1 MVGFMPSSTQYRPYE
16 MDRNL
21 MLNRRPGRVAALIL
35 AVMLCALFVLARDAS
50 AAISI
55 APIGQSATL
64 TPTSLPTAAAKATA
78 TATPKAVVEAAEVVT
93 STETLALEDLADF
106 NGIPVGFTE
115 DGFPFMGDPAAP
127 VVMTEYS
134 DYLCPFCGR
143 HFSETLPTLIDE
155 YVLTGKVKFVF
166 RDFPIPAL
174 HPNAP
179 LGHQAAWCVGQEDPV
194 AYWFMHDALF
204 GRQPEWN
211 QLQDPSEFLA
221 GVAEEAGA
229 DPDVYQAC
237 MDSGE
242 TIALVDAGIADG
254 EALGFS
260 GTPTF
265 VFSGEAFTDTFTL
278 VGAYPLDSFRQ
289 WADAM
294 LAGEAPPEEP
304 QAPEQQLPPWASEE
318 GLAPDPDRPG
328 YNLYG
333 DPYKGSDDALVTII
347 EFSDMQ
353 CPACANHANE
363 VQPALDEEFVE
374 TGKVRWV
381 FKHRPLPMHPYAPVG
396 AAAVECAADQGQFW
410 EMHDALY
417 ANVDTWTPP
426 EAEFW
431 QMQDTEDEITKLAK
445 DLGLDGDLFDECLN
459 DRESLERVLTDL
471 YDAEGVVSSTPTFVV
486 LYGGQGTLLNGSRPA
501 ADFAEILN
509 NFVGLAEEE
518 SARGE

>member
-1 MVGFMPSSTQYRPYE
+1 
-16 MDRNL
+16 
-21 MLNRRPGRVAALIL
+21 
-35 AVMLCALFVLARDAS
+35 
-50 AAISI
+50 
-55 APIGQSATL
+55 
-64 TPTSLPTAAAKATA
+64 
-78 TATPKAVVEAAEVVT
+78 
-93 STETLALEDLADF
+93 
-106 NGIPVGFTE
+106 
-115 DGFPFMGDPAAP
+115 
-127 VVMTEYS
+127 
-134 DYLCPFCGR
+134 
-143 HFSETLPTLIDE
+143 
-155 YVLTGKVKFVF
+155 
-166 RDFPIPAL
+166 
-174 HPNAP
+174 
-179 LGHQAAWCVGQEDPV
+179 
-194 AYWFMHDALF
+194 MHDALF
-204 GRQPEWN
+204 GRQQEWN
-211 QLQDPSEFLA
+211 QLQDPSDFLA

-229 DPDVYQAC
+229 DPDAYQAC

-242 TIALVDAGIADG
+242 TIARVDAGIAEG

-294 LAGEAPPEEP
+294 LAGEAPPQEP

-333 DPYKGSDDALVTII
+333 DAYKGSDDALVTII

-396 AAAVECAADQGQFW
+396 AAAVECAADQGQFL
-410 EMHDALY
+410 EMHDELF
-417 ANVDTWTPP
+417 ANVDTWAPS

-431 QMQDTEDEITKLAK
+431 QMQDAEDEIAKLAK
-445 DLGLDGDLFDECLN
+445 DLGLDGDLFVQCLN
-459 DRESLERVLTDL
+459 DRESLERVLSDL

-501 ADFAEILN
+501 SDFSEILN
-509 NFVGLAEEE
+509 SFVEQAEQ
-518 SARGE
+518 SAAAD